1 MYYWADEIH
10 KRYLI
15 STLMEDSKVYEKY
28 AKQIGIK
35 LNNDS
40 PIFREIEGFIIEK
53 IDEMFKED
61 VANGKYERSHYERT
75 DDGILLKD
83 LDI

>member
-1 MYYWADEIH
+1 MYYWADETH
-10 KRYLI
+10 KRYWI
-15 STLMEDSKVYEKY
+15 STLLEDSKVYEKY
-28 AKQIGIK
+28 AKEIGIE

-61 VANGKYERSHYERT
+61 VANGKYERSHYED
-75 DDGILLKD
+75 DDGTLLKD

>member
-1 MYYWADEIH
+1 MYYWADETH

-15 STLMEDSKVYEKY
+15 STLMQDSKVYEKY
-28 AKQIGIK
+28 AKEIGIE

-61 VANGKYERSHYERT
+61 VANGKYEPCYDE
-75 DDGILLKD
+75 DDNEHLLKD

>member
-1 MYYWADEIH
+1 MYYWADETH
-10 KRYLI
+10 KRYVI
-15 STLMEDSKVYEKY
+15 STLMQDSKVYEKY
-28 AKQIGIK
+28 AKEIGIE

-61 VANGKYERSHYERT
+61 VANGKYERSNYE
-75 DDGILLKD
+75 DDNEHLLKD